1 MEGTHSRAAWHSEV
15 TPVHRNELH
24 TVKNTEREAGSSKHK
39 NKEMD
44 ILLSG
49 LIDLHYV
56 YVLKNLQ
63 VFQVKNKKQ
72 KNKIETK
79 NVAKLW
85 EYTQRLFS
93 IHNFTN
99 VCVIPCMYDFKISSP
114 KSTSLEF
121 CVFFFS

>member
-79 NVAKLW
+79 IVGVHTEIILD
-85 EYTQRLFS
+85 TQFHKCLRDSLYVWFQ
-93 IHNFTN
+93 NFFT
-99 VCVIPCMYDFKISSP
+99 KINF
-114 KSTSLEF
+114 LGIL
-121 CVFFFS
+121 CFFFS